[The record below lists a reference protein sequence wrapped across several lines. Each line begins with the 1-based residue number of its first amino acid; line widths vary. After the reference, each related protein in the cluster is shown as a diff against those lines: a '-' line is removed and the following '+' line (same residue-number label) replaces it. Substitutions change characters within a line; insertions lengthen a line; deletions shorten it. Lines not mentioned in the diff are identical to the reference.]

1 MLPRD
6 LKASSK
12 EFVIERK
19 PAGVGCVAYPV
30 GARGDEHHPL
40 SMQAAYGPSIDTM
53 IVCMDI

>member
-6 LKASSK
+6 LKASRK
-12 EFVIERK
+12 EFVIELH

-30 GARGDEHHPL
+30 GVRGEEHHPL